1 MSYNFVPQ
9 MTAREKPVPAG
20 LRTGICISN
29 AKALGKHPL
38 LNSRRT
44 RSQKSVI
51 LHLTNFTSCP
61 MQRIPPDFQEI
72 PPLIVC
78 RQPASTP

>member
-20 LRTGICISN
+20 LLMRICISN
-29 AKALGKHPL
+29 AKARGKHPL

-44 RSQKSVI
+44 HSQKSVI

-61 MQRIPPDFQEI
+61 MQRIPPDFREI
-72 PPLIVC
+72 PTLIVNK
-78 RQPASTP
+78 QPVSAP